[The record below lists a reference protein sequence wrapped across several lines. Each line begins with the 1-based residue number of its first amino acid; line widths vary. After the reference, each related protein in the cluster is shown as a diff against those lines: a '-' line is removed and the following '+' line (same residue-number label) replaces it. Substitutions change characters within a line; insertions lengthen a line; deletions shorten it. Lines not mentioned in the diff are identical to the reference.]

1 MKQGKSESFLL
12 TVSHLLKI
20 QLFISNIKETNTF
33 RFGMVIALNSLIV
46 DHAENG
52 YLDFHITSVFVISKG
67 QFICSSYVQ
76 VMAIADAEKVITIKD
91 MYSILFLLLFS
102 LYVME

>member
-1 MKQGKSESFLL
+1 
-12 TVSHLLKI
+12 
-20 QLFISNIKETNTF
+20 
-33 RFGMVIALNSLIV
+33 MVIVLNSLIV

-91 MYSILFLLLFS
+91 IILYSSYYCFLYMS
-102 LYVME
+102 WNEHCY